1 MRGRIPVG
9 YVVSI
14 EGNKITLNINDTH
27 KGHLASHR
35 FGVSSVTEVNG
46 FLGVDGGTKIL
57 ILRIKSMSF
66 LEPKE
71 IHRTL
76 STTTQ
81 SNSLPL
87 RQISANVIGW
97 LSSQNGERPS
107 FTPDSLASPSLGAE
121 AYPLSPEEL
130 AAIVSP
136 MREEQGN
143 LSLGTDCRSGI
154 ALRVDLNNFLARHI
168 AVLGSTGQGKSCFSA
183 AIIQQLTQLHSPRIV
198 IFDINGEFESA
209 FQYLPNAEKKITYI
223 GGKALRNRTP
233 YRIPY
238 YALGRHGLSRLFLPS
253 EKTQRPAFTFAL
265 ESLPYID
272 WIEAEQGVALV
283 GDSDACLFDDCRPGN
298 AQESFDAVEKLR
310 SKQQLSR
317 ASEWPPL
324 AALAALIAES
334 HSIKPTRNGSYERDN
349 FLYGNVSPL
358 ITRIKRFIDDPL
370 FNDVV
375 DTSGGQPGS
384 TGILD
389 WREAGKNLVDDI
401 FGNNSSQWKLHIIN
415 LKDVAHDLMPFILGS
430 LLELFAFELFRRGQ
444 GNTYPTLL
452 VLEEAHHYLRQ
463 LPEDDGMKG
472 HLAYERLA
480 KEGRKYGVGLWV
492 STQRPSEV
500 SETVLSQCGTWA
512 VFRLTSDNDQRTVG
526 SAAEWID
533 RAELARISGLP
544 RQQALIFGAGIPVP
558 VRVKTPVAD
567 PLPKSHDPN
576 FSLWTT
582 VVEFE

>member
-1 MRGRIPVG
+1 MRGRDPIG

-14 EGNKITLNINDTH
+14 ESNQVTLNIKDTH

-57 ILRIKSMSF
+57 VLRTKSMSF
-66 LEPKE
+66 FEPKE

-76 STTTQ
+76 STVTQ
-81 SNSLPL
+81 YNLLPL
-87 RQISANVIGW
+87 RQITANVIGW
-97 LSSQNGERPS
+97 LSSQIGQRPL
-107 FTPDSLASPSLGAE
+107 FTVDSLASPSLGAE

-136 MREEQGN
+136 ISELEGN
-143 LSLGTDCRSGI
+143 LTLGTDCRSGVS
-154 ALRVDLNNFLARHI
+154 LRVDLNDFLARHI

-183 AIIQQLTQLHSPRIV
+183 ALMQQLVRLPSPRIV
-198 IFDINGEFESA
+198 IFDINGEFEPA
-209 FQYLPNAEKKITYI
+209 FQELSTEEKKITHL
-223 GGKALRNRTP
+223 GGRVNP
-233 YRIPY
+233 YKIPY

-253 EKTQRPAFTFAL
+253 EKTQRPAFAFAL
-265 ESLPYID
+265 ESLPYIEWVED
-272 WIEAEQGVALV
+272 GQGVALADDPDDV
-283 GDSDACLFDDCRPGN
+283 CLFDDCRPGN
-298 AQESFDAVEKLR
+298 AQESFEAIERLR
-310 SKQQLSR
+310 SRHQLTF
-317 ASEWPPL
+317 ASKWPPL
-324 AALAALIAES
+324 AALPALIAES
-334 HSIKPTRNGSYERDN
+334 HSIKQTNRGYERDS
-349 FLYGNVSPL
+349 FLYSNVSPL

-375 DTSGGQPGS
+375 DTNGMQSGTSGA
-384 TGILD
+384 LD
-389 WREAGKNLVDDI
+389 WREAGKELVDDI
-401 FGNNSSQWKLHIIN
+401 FGNNNSRWKLHIIN

-463 LPEDDGMKG
+463 LPEDEGMKG
-472 HLAYERLA
+472 NLAYERLA
-480 KEGRKYGVGLWV
+480 KEGRKYGVGLWI

-500 SETVLSQCGTWA
+500 SDTVLSQCGTWA
-512 VFRLTSDNDQRTVG
+512 VFRLTSEYDQRTVG

-533 RAELARISGLP
+533 RIELSRIAGLP
-544 RQQALIFGAGIPVP
+544 RQQALIFGSGIPVP
-558 VRVKTPVAD
+558 VRIKAPMAS
-567 PLPKSHDPN
+567 PLPKSRDPN

-582 VVEFE
+582 AAEFE